1 MVFLIT
7 FVFIFFLVC
16 TLVFFFSISLFCPFC
31 CKANLFALFSNANF
45 WLIFCLAFSTWQLNS
60 ARKAKRLSGSYF
72 GIYANFLQ
80 LLLTPSRQAEHQMLF
95 YLLFFFFSDNEIKII
110 SLNVRGLANSTKRR
124 EIFNWLRAKKMSI
137 YMLQE
142 VHCSAE
148 KSDLW
153 STERGYHSLF
163 CSFSSRKS
171 GVCILFNNNFELK
184 VLKTFMDNE
193 GRYVLCDMMANG
205 KDITLVNLYAPN
217 DDNPN
222 FFNTL
227 FTHLLDFQSEEI
239 IIGGDFNLV
248 LDIEK
253 DKSGGLA
260 RTHLNAEK
268 VVNDFCE
275 NMDLVDAWRILN
287 PDISRFTWRQKHPEV
302 HCRLDF
308 VLVSQSIL
316 GNVTR
321 TDITPGFQTDH
332 SMISLNI
339 SSHTNKRGPGFWKLN
354 TSLLNEEI

>member
-1 MVFLIT
+1 
-7 FVFIFFLVC
+7 
-16 TLVFFFSISLFCPFC
+16 
-31 CKANLFALFSNANF
+31 
-45 WLIFCLAFSTWQLNS
+45 
-60 ARKAKRLSGSYF
+60 
-72 GIYANFLQ
+72 
-80 LLLTPSRQAEHQMLF
+80 
-95 YLLFFFFSDNEIKII
+95 
-110 SLNVRGLANSTKRR
+110 
-124 EIFNWLRAKKMSI
+124 
-137 YMLQE
+137 
-142 VHCSAE
+142 
-148 KSDLW
+148 
-153 STERGYHSLF
+153 
-163 CSFSSRKS
+163 
-171 GVCILFNNNFELK
+171 
-184 VLKTFMDNE
+184 MDNE
-193 GRYVLCDMMANG
+193 GRYILCDMMANG
-205 KDITLVNLYAPN
+205 KNITLVNLYAPN

-227 FTHLLDFQSEEI
+227 FTHLLDFQCEEI

-260 RTHLNAEK
+260 RTHLNTKK

-308 VLVSQSIL
+308 FLVPQSIL

-354 TSLLNEEI
+354 TSLFKRRDLRKSNEGNYS